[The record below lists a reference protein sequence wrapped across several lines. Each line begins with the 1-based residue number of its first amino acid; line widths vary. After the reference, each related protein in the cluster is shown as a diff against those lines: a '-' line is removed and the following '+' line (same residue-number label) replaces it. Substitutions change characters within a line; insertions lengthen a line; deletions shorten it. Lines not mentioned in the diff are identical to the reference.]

1 MKKNTTLP
9 NLLQKIISEDEL
21 KMIVKAV
28 GYKDTARKFDVQT
41 LIEYLVT
48 ASANEW
54 KSFRHGADV
63 DPTYG
68 LAQADYSTFSK
79 KASHVD
85 FEIMKQLFDL
95 VVSKCNRQTRR
106 SLRFPRQ
113 LVVVD
118 STTMTVGKSR
128 LPWAVYHGE
137 RSGVKLHVG
146 YLPELEMPIKV
157 IETIGTKHD
166 RPIGEQFADNR
177 YILVKDR
184 AYFKIKRLDQFV
196 QDGQDFVIRM
206 KDNVELFQPHA
217 LKRMEVKGSP
227 VVRDMTCQLGTP
239 QARSTKRHRV
249 VIFRDDQGREF
260 RVVTN
265 LRKVSAEKIAD
276 MYKARWSIEVF
287 FRWVKQHLNVPVLF
301 GTTKNAVYNQ
311 LFAALI
317 AYVLLKWL
325 YDQTAKRKVFTSLS
339 FITFK
344 RKLLTGELPID
355 WFSEMMTFLKSYSTF
370 YRISL
375 PNFG

>member
-1 MKKNTTLP
+1 MKKNTTFP
-9 NLLQKIISEDEL
+9 NLLQKIISESEL
-21 KMIVKAV
+21 EVIVKAI
-28 GYKDTARKFDVQT
+28 GYKDTARKFNVRM

-63 DPTYG
+63 ASAYG
-68 LAQADYSTFSK
+68 LEQADYSTFSK
-79 KASHVD
+79 KASHVTY
-85 FEIMKQLFDL
+85 EIMKQLFDL
-95 VVSKCNRQTRR
+95 VRSKCNRQTRR
-106 SLRFPRQ
+106 SLKFPRQ
-113 LVVVD
+113 LLVVD

-137 RSGVKLHVG
+137 RSGIKLHVG

-157 IETIGTKHD
+157 VETIGTKHD
-166 RPIGEQFADNR
+166 GPVGEQLADDR
-177 YILVKDR
+177 YILVEDR
-184 AYFKIKRLDQFV
+184 AYFKIKRLDRFV

-227 VVRDMTCQLGTP
+227 VVRDITCQLGTP
-239 QARSTKRHRV
+239 QTRSSKRHRV
-249 VIFRDDQGREF
+249 VLFHDDKGREI

-265 LRKVSAEKIAD
+265 LRNVSAEKIAD

-287 FRWVKQHLNVPVLF
+287 FRWVKQHLNIPVLF

-325 YDQTAKRKVFTSLS
+325 YDQTAMRKVFTPLSL
-339 FITFK
+339 IAFK
-344 RKLLTGELPID
+344 RQLLMGELPID
-355 WFSEMMTFLKSYSTF
+355 WFSEMMTFLKDYTTF
-370 YRISL
+370 HGIS
-375 PNFG
+375 PSNSG